1 MTRTPGRAPGSGR
14 AGSKRL
20 STSKR
25 RGLPPTGSEI
35 SKASLKKLAR
45 RAGVIRIAAAC
56 FGRGTKDEPTIDHE
70 LRVFLKTVLH
80 DVVALVDH
88 ARRFTV
94 TPNDVAL
101 ALKRQGI
108 TLYMMGADWS
118 NGFYTRDS
126 FRRRVVRPVPQQLL
140 VEAAAHRT
148 HSHVA
153 SAGGLPAASSGAAP
167 VPAALVYAE
176 VNASAE
182 QATVDQAGVAGAA
195 LQQAAVAGERQQ
207 EACQEA
213 AVATV
218 SVRQPTVQPV
228 GHVPA
233 TPSNQQSE
241 TADAGEVVEAPVAV
255 QGAQQAGSAGAALTV
270 ADGPVEQA
278 QLLSPAVQ
286 RPALAAA
293 ATANSDV
300 PDSSAVK
307 GAVVERQ
314 LLEVP
319 TPCGVMSQER
329 LMEVLALMSDLMHGA
344 LQKDGCIS
352 CTDLKRVM
360 CSRSGV
366 APAEVQDALFV
377 KERDGTLMMDG
388 DSIYL
393 CN

>member
-1 MTRTPGRAPGSGR
+1 
-14 AGSKRL
+14 
-20 STSKR
+20 
-25 RGLPPTGSEI
+25 
-35 SKASLKKLAR
+35 
-45 RAGVIRIAAAC
+45 
-56 FGRGTKDEPTIDHE
+56 
-70 LRVFLKTVLH
+70 
-80 DVVALVDH
+80 
-88 ARRFTV
+88 
-94 TPNDVAL
+94 
-101 ALKRQGI
+101 
-108 TLYMMGADWS
+108 
-118 NGFYTRDS
+118 
-126 FRRRVVRPVPQQLL
+126 VRPVPQQLL

-167 VPAALVYAE
+167 VPAALVCAE
-176 VNASAE
+176 MNASAG

-195 LQQAAVAGERQQ
+195 LQQAAVAGQRQQ

-218 SVRQPTVQPV
+218 SVRQHTVQPV

-241 TADAGEVVEAPVAV
+241 TADAGEVVEAPAAV

-329 LMEVLALMSDLMHGA
+329 LMEVRAHKPACLPCEAAWHLALPLPRLSLALALPSDSLNRPQPRIPWLRAEFLACQLRAG
-344 LQKDGCIS
+344 LLRGGCG
-352 CTDLKRVM
+352 T
-360 CSRSGV
+360 RSPRRPLP
-366 APAEVQDALFV
+366 PAT
-377 KERDGTLMMDG
+377 TLPSEMQ
-388 DSIYL
+388 SL
-393 CN
+393 LRCWR